1 MTARHPASG
10 PDKETTVPSPTV
22 PSQTAPSQTA
32 PNPTV
37 TSPTV
42 TRPTDAEQLVAT
54 TALAL
59 AHELQD
65 EADRQRESSPDQA
78 RTVAWCAD
86 RLQERATDTAWH
98 ARVAR
103 TPPPRPATH
112 PRPTPAPATAR
123 PGWVRH
129 LAWHLGMPVA
139 WAGVLLI
146 PFLVLAAFFHALGLA
161 LLFLLFP
168 LAAAV
173 IAHLLEC
180 GRRVAAHDPDGSE
193 LSTTG

>member
-10 PDKETTVPSPTV
+10 PDKETTVPSPTAPSQAT
-22 PSQTAPSQTA
+22 PSQTAPDPAVPS
-32 PNPTV
+32 
-37 TSPTV
+37 
-42 TRPTDAEQLVAT
+42 PTDAERLVAT

-78 RTVAWCAD
+78 RIVAWCAD

-112 PRPTPAPATAR
+112 PRPAPAPATAR
-123 PGWVRH
+123 PGRVRH
-129 LAWHLGMPVA
+129 LARHLDPVA
-139 WAGVLLI
+139 APVLLI
-146 PFLVLAAFFHALGLA
+146 PFLVLAVLSRAWGLA

-168 LAAAV
+168 PAAAV
-173 IAHLLEC
+173 IAHLREC
-180 GRRVAAHDPDGSE
+180 GRRVAARDPDGSE